1 MQAASDWAH
10 TALGASRP
18 AARDERAGPRGA
30 RPRAVEIA
38 VAVGA
43 SALMAA
49 MVAVGG
55 SAVKVTNATALPTG
69 GTMSQ
74 SDFYADL
81 SPDGKE
87 VIRTRSRP
95 MIDPDYT
102 PKGEQIPRRGT
113 PTPDPMVWC
122 RPLNGATICIREK
135 S

>member
-38 VAVGA
+38 VAVVA
-43 SALMAA
+43 SVLMAT
-49 MVAVGG
+49 MVAIGG
-55 SAVKVTNATALPTG
+55 NAVEATTATALPTG
-69 GTMSQ
+69 GTASQ

-87 VIRTRSRP
+87 VFRTRSRP
-95 MIDPDYT
+95 VIDPEYT
-102 PKGEQIPRRGT
+102 PEGEKIPRPGT

-122 RPLNGATICIREK
+122 RPLNGSTTCIREK